1 MRLYHATY
9 LTNVPAILRDG
20 LLPNQKPNWTG
31 YDLDD
36 KVFLAF
42 NPETG
47 EDFLSES
54 ETYDGQRIAIIEV
67 NADALDLDRF
77 VYDWNNYCTKE
88 QDIVSVAYE
97 GKIPPTA
104 LRLLPEP
111 EKANVSLTEFGDLKY
126 GDEHANR
133 IFWILADVFD
143 EEVEVDEEEN

>member
-9 LTNVPAILRDG
+9 LTNVPSILKNG
-20 LLPNQKPNWTG
+20 LVPNQKPNWPG

-42 NPETG
+42 NPETA

-54 ETYDGQRIAIIEV
+54 ETYDGQKIAIIEV

-77 VYDWNNYCTKE
+77 VYDWNNYCTE
-88 QDIVSVAYE
+88 DRDITSVVYE

-104 LRLLPEP
+104 LRLLPES
-111 EKANVSLTEFGDLKY
+111 EKPNVPFTEFGDLEY
-126 GDEHANR
+126 GDARSNS
-133 IFWILADVFD
+133 IFWILADTFD
-143 EEVEVDEEEN
+143 EEVETKAQ